1 MDIKYPEANLEVKSL
16 THWLGVRR
24 MDTDLSTPYLGKS
37 TTAKTTLL
45 CYAAISHGYAVFLH
59 TFGNTVCHGDRRP
72 INQGM
77 IIQRDSARIMYNTY
91 YYLLCIVLSYY
102 LPCIIYYVRVY
113 ICTGWY
119 TRYSMYEC
127 TYVLVHSYV
136 ELQRR

>member
-59 TFGNTVCHGDRRP
+59 TFGNTVCHGDRRHKLKSYE
-72 INQGM
+72 N
-77 IIQRDSARIMYNTY
+77 IIKLKFQFKSFSTCKSFQEAFRTHTNVSKCDFNLGHEFSATT
-91 YYLLCIVLSYY
+91 
-102 LPCIIYYVRVY
+102 P
-113 ICTGWY
+113 
-119 TRYSMYEC
+119 
-127 TYVLVHSYV
+127 
-136 ELQRR
+136 